1 MKRFGRQYESELS
14 FALRSGFAQMD
25 TGWTRARLILRCK
38 NYPFAGSSADDECG
52 ARFSLI
58 DTTNSTA
65 SIRNPTSSMS
75 SGSGTQLKGGVHCDV
90 AEW

>member
-52 ARFSLI
+52 SRFSLI
-58 DTTNSTA
+58 DTTKLDGIDQQPDLVDVIG
-65 SIRNPTSSMS
+65 IRHAALLQP
-75 SGSGTQLKGGVHCDV
+75 LPF
-90 AEW
+90 